1 MARVLVTGG
10 AGYIGSHTVQKL
22 LLSGHKV
29 AVIDN
34 LSTGFKEAVP
44 NQAEFYFGDVRDS
57 NFVAEIMSKFD
68 AEVVIHFAAKLNVA
82 ESLLKPVEYY
92 DNNVGGT
99 LSLLK
104 ACEKSGVKN
113 FIFSSTAA
121 VYGDSCTDGIISE
134 GTPTNPL
141 NPYGWSK
148 LISEKLLSDTG
159 DLVGINHVIFRY
171 FNVAGAAED
180 GSNGQRTA
188 NAYHLVHLASQA
200 GVGKRQGLK
209 IFGTDYPTPD
219 GTCIRDYIHVE
230 DLADI
235 HVLGAEHLL
244 RGGTSAT
251 LNCGYGQGYSVREV
265 ISSALNV
272 AENKFPV
279 EEADRRPGDPAS
291 LVADSRKMQALLGWT
306 PRRNNI
312 DTICRT
318 ALNWEK
324 TLSK

>member
-1 MARVLVTGG
+1 MTGG

-22 LLSGHKV
+22 LLSGHEV
-29 AVIDN
+29 VVVDN

-44 NQAEFYFGDVRDS
+44 DGTDFRHGDVRDS
-57 NFVAEIMSKFD
+57 DFLSQILTKSGI
-68 AEVVIHFAAKLNVA
+68 EVVINFAAKLNVA
-82 ESLLKPVEYY
+82 ESIQKPTEYY

-104 ACEKSGVKN
+104 ACDTAGVNKI
-113 FIFSSTAA
+113 IFSSTAA
-121 VYGDSCTDGIISE
+121 VYGDSCADGAISE
-134 GTPTNPL
+134 ETQTGPI

-148 LISEKLLSDTG
+148 LFSEQLINDAAKASD
-159 DLVGINHVIFRY
+159 LKYVVFRY

-200 GVGKRQGLK
+200 GTGKRQELK

-244 RGGTSAT
+244 RGADSAT
-251 LNCGYGQGYSVREV
+251 LNCGYGQGYSVRQV
-265 ISSALNV
+265 ISSALEVADTKFAV
-272 AENKFPV
+272 AEDV
-279 EEADRRPGDPAS
+279 RRPGDPAS
-291 LVADSRKMQALLGWT
+291 LVADSSKMQALLGWR
-306 PRRNNI
+306 PLRNDI
-312 DTICRT
+312 RTICRT
-318 ALNWEK
+318 ALAWEK
-324 TLSK
+324 KLTSQIT